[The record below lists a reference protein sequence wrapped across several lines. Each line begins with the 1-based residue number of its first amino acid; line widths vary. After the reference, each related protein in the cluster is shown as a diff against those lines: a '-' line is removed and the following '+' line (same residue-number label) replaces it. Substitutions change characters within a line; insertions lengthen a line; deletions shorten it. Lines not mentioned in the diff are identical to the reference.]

1 MFFMLMNRFKPMD
14 CEIGKLPPSLKEV
27 VYVPQA
33 TVGTTGGVV
42 AKNPYS
48 S

>member
-1 MFFMLMNRFKPMD
+1 MFFMLMNKFKPMD
-14 CEIGKLPPSLKEV
+14 WEIGTPPPSLKEV
-27 VYVPQA
+27 VCVPQA
-33 TVGTTGGVV
+33 TVGTTSGVV